1 MAQHSTAHSTT
12 QHSTAQQHRSDP
24 SRLAAIRTAR
34 FRGDFQ
40 LHFSRQSGC
49 ASLSQRKW
57 PVQPPPHSWKMSA
70 LVRHTQ
76 RWQEDRM
83 FRVHLC
89 EPLPS
94 SIHTT
99 TTTMTAA
106 PTTRPLQL
114 DQWSNTKAPLSS
126 SQRAS
131 VNRLA
136 EWLHRNSSD
145 YKQSQS
151 QSQQQ
156 QQQQQ
161 QQQASSSNVE
171 PSTPSADVNETPL
184 LPSTAS
190 EPIALPDAS
199 APLASA
205 QSFLAWYTQLSDSV
219 SSSTHSSHIH
229 ALTHIAHTTST
240 ADSLLAHLDACQ
252 INVAEL
258 RAGSAFVHDSSRGI
272 REQAQALLDS
282 QTHLDTLAEDIASRL
297 SFFTLLPYATNM
309 LSSPDANIVYSSA
322 FLELMDQLEMALLF
336 LNQQPA
342 RTYRDA
348 QLYRMRYAQCVTRA
362 ATLAKMAVVRDIK
375 AHAEHTAQ
383 RLKQLASSRAH
394 ATSDTDVKGKARE
407 ITQPP
412 QSVIS
417 QETSQ
422 ILFADAEQMVNK
434 LRPLIF
440 ELAKRAAS
448 TADAPAASTA
458 AEFESLLQ
466 ECRAAWYHT
475 RRPLLS
481 RLLAQRIA
489 EAEANAA
496 SQPGAAI
503 VPLARTATQLLA
515 HVVRSEH
522 RLYQR
527 FFGTDSSTGQPA
539 RHDAELAAYLG
550 ELTEAVASRLRP
562 RLAKE
567 HDLVVLADT
576 ASVVSDAIHMDEA
589 DAAWA
594 RSMQALV
601 DEVQSRLSAR
611 AHQVVVSD
619 IAQFTPNA
627 DEGELDFPERI
638 LAYRSSARAGAGHQR
653 GKSGAG
659 LLDAALAAS
668 RASTSSAVHDKVALF
683 TMPPALASTYYTP
696 VRTLLE
702 VLFHLQAR
710 VAARAF
716 RRIASAAIDACL
728 LSIAKGAAALGKRG
742 GEKEDAWLFELRQCE
757 ILREAGVSADLV
769 LRQKPESASESD
781 AATRSMV
788 DTSSLVTAINT
799 LWTNTA
805 SLLYPKDHKHVE
817 GADMQRSTDAVST
830 RMHQLISRTASL
842 WAGAIVLPLRVYIDQ
857 HTQPAVQD
865 AKYAST
871 TDAFDTCI
879 ASVLPEKAAKVRTWI
894 EDPEVQRMLGARIAE
909 TVVETYAKFAELGA
923 EGEGVDEVKQRV
935 LAEWN
940 AALA

>member
-1 MAQHSTAHSTT
+1 
-12 QHSTAQQHRSDP
+12 
-24 SRLAAIRTAR
+24 
-34 FRGDFQ
+34 
-40 LHFSRQSGC
+40 
-49 ASLSQRKW
+49 
-57 PVQPPPHSWKMSA
+57 MSA
-70 LVRHTQ
+70 LVMHTK

-94 SIHTT
+94 CARTTTTT

-156 QQQQQ
+156 QQQQ
-161 QQQASSSNVE
+161 ASSSNVE
-171 PSTPSADVNETPL
+171 TSTPSADVNETPL

-240 ADSLLAHLDACQ
+240 ADSLLAQLDACQ

-422 ILFADAEQMVNK
+422 ILFADAEQMVKK

-466 ECRAAWYHT
+466 ECRAAWYQT

-481 RLLAQRIA
+481 
-489 EAEANAA
+489 
-496 SQPGAAI
+496 
-503 VPLARTATQLLA
+503 
-515 HVVRSEH
+515 
-522 RLYQR
+522 
-527 FFGTDSSTGQPA
+527 TDQPA

-668 RASTSSAVHDKVALF
+668 RASTSSAAHDKVALF

-769 LRQKPESASESD
+769 LRQNPESASEAD

-871 TDAFDTCI
+871 KDAFDTCI

-909 TVVETYAKFAELGA
+909 TVVETASQPVLQKDAPPPPTRRSPVQSPPPQPQPEKRGGKQGSVYASYRALPYNTKLVFWTCGA
-923 EGEGVDEVKQRV
+923 TDKLEQLFPARNNRPTESKQDAQPKLIDHKPRLLAISVVDRDP
-935 LAEWN
+935 N
-940 AALA
+940 RS

>member
-1 MAQHSTAHSTT
+1 
-12 QHSTAQQHRSDP
+12 
-24 SRLAAIRTAR
+24 
-34 FRGDFQ
+34 
-40 LHFSRQSGC
+40 
-49 ASLSQRKW
+49 
-57 PVQPPPHSWKMSA
+57 
-70 LVRHTQ
+70 
-76 RWQEDRM
+76 
-83 FRVHLC
+83 
-89 EPLPS
+89 
-94 SIHTT
+94 
-99 TTTMTAA
+99 MTAA

-136 EWLHRNSSD
+136 EWLHRSSSD

-161 QQQASSSNVE
+161 QASSSNVE
-171 PSTPSADVNETPL
+171 TSTPSADVVDAPL

-199 APLASA
+199 APLVSA

-229 ALTHIAHTTST
+229 ALTHIAHTTSI

-282 QTHLDTLAEDIASRL
+282 HTHLDTLAEDIASRL

-309 LSSPDANIVYSSA
+309 LSSPDAGIVYSSA

-383 RLKQLASSRAH
+383 RLKQLASSRTH
-394 ATSDTDVKGKARE
+394 ASSDTDVKGKARE

-417 QETSQ
+417 KETSQ
-422 ILFADAEQMVNK
+422 ILFADAEQMVTK

-448 TADAPAASTA
+448 TADTPTASTA

-475 RRPLLS
+475 RRPLLA

-496 SQPGAAI
+496 SQPGAGV

-515 HVVRSEH
+515 HIVRAEH

-527 FFGTDSSTGQPA
+527 FFGTDTATNQPA
-539 RHDAELAAYLG
+539 RHDAELTAYLG
-550 ELTEAVASRLRP
+550 ELTETVASRLRP

-576 ASVVSDAIHMDEA
+576 ASVVSDAIHNEE
-589 DAAWA
+589 DAAWS
-594 RSMQALV
+594 RGMQALV

-619 IAQFTPNA
+619 IAHFTPDA
-627 DEGELDFPERI
+627 DEGELDFPARI
-638 LAYRSSARAGAGHQR
+638 LAYRSSSRVGGRHQR

-668 RASTSSAVHDKVALF
+668 RASTSSAVHKVALF

-702 VLFHLQAR
+702 VLFHLQAHLSP
-710 VAARAF
+710 RAF
-716 RRIASAAIDACL
+716 CRIASAGIDACL
-728 LSIAKGAAALGKRG
+728 LSIGKGAAALGKRG
-742 GEKEDAWLFELRQCE
+742 GEKEDGWLFELRQCE

-769 LRQKPESASESD
+769 LSQNPATASDSE
-781 AATRSMV
+781 ATRSMV

-799 LWTNTA
+799 LWTNTT
-805 SLLYPKDHKHVE
+805 SLLYPTKDSKEE
-817 GADMQRSTDAVST
+817 GTDMQRSTDAVST
-830 RMHQLISRTASL
+830 RLHELISRTASL
-842 WAGAIVLPLRVYIDQ
+842 WAGAIVLPLRVYIDH
-857 HTQPAVQD
+857 HTNTAQES
-865 AKYAST
+865 KYAST
-871 TDAFDTCI
+871 RDAFDTCI
-879 ASVLPEKAAKVRTWI
+879 ASILPEKAAKVRTWI

-909 TVVETYAKFAELGA
+909 LVAETYAKFTELGD
-923 EGEGVDEVKQRV
+923 ESEGVDEVKQRV
-935 LAEWN
+935 VGEWN